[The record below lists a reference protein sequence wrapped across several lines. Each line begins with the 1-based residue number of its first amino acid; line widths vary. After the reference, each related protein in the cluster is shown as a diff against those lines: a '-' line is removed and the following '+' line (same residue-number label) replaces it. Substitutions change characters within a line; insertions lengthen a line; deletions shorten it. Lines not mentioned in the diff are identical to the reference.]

1 MAGGA
6 ALDLDAEV
14 RRYDEDRWLASRFAP
29 PKVRKRLVVLY
40 ALNHEIAR
48 TASVVTQEAIGDIRL
63 AWWRD
68 AIAEVHAGKPPRA
81 HPVLQAYAD
90 VARFVDADAW
100 MGIIEARSEAD
111 FRAEPFAT
119 WVEADAYVERT
130 ARGVMELAAG
140 VCEAGGP
147 PALMRAAARAW
158 GYAGL
163 LRSRPSELPDA
174 DEARR
179 RVRMFHDEAR
189 RSEFESALF
198 PAIGYAALAPLYVRK
213 ASPSLLGRQFKLIA
227 ASATGR
233 L

>member
-1 MAGGA
+1 MAGA
-6 ALDLDAEV
+6 SDLDADV
-14 RRYDEDRWLASRFAP
+14 RRTDEDRWLASRFAP
-29 PKVRKRLVVLY
+29 EPMRKRLVVLY

-68 AIAEVHAGKPPRA
+68 AIAEVHAGKAARA
-81 HPVLQAYAD
+81 HPVLQAYTH
-90 VARFVDADAW
+90 VAPFVDAGAW
-100 MGIIEARSEAD
+100 TGIIEARSEAD
-111 FRAEPFAT
+111 FSAEPFASWT
-119 WVEADAYVERT
+119 EVDAYVERT

-140 VCEAGGP
+140 ACESGGP

-163 LRSRPSELPDA
+163 LRSRAARLPDVE
-174 DEARR
+174 EARR
-179 RVRMFHDEAR
+179 RVRMAHEEAR
-189 RSEFESALF
+189 RMTFESALF
-198 PAIGYAALAPLYVRK
+198 PAVGYAALASMYVRK
-213 ASPSLLGRQFKLIA
+213 DAPSLLSRQFKLVA